1 MSSVPAGDASQ
12 IEPPRTPFWRAD
24 WARGAVWQALLLAA
38 FVWLTWAA
46 IDNASVNMRA
56 RGVPT
61 DFGFWNRPAGFDIN
75 QTLVPFTSSGSTYG
89 RAFVVGLLN
98 TLLVAFFGIIIA
110 SVLGFVIGVA
120 RLSRN
125 WIVARLAT
133 IYVEVIRNTPLL
145 LQLLF
150 WYNAVLKPLPNPRQ
164 SVELP
169 GSMFLNN
176 RGLFVPEP
184 LFGAG
189 FDWTLWA
196 LGIAI
201 VASYAVKRYAARL
214 RVESTKRLP
223 VGAIAL
229 GLIVGL
235 PMLAFLIAGAPLTW
249 SAPELR
255 GFNFQGGVRI
265 YPEFV
270 ALLLGLSLYTAA
282 FIAEIV
288 RAGVL
293 SVSHGQSEAAS
304 ALGLPRGR
312 LLRLVVI
319 PQAMRVI
326 VPPLTNQYLNLAKNS
341 SLAVFIGYPDL
352 VQVFAG
358 TVLNQTGA
366 AVQVISITMAVYLVI
381 SLVTSAAMNLYNRR
395 MALAER

>member
-1 MSSVPAGDASQ
+1 MSSAPAGVSSQ
-12 IEPPRTPFWRAD
+12 TEPPRTPFWRAD
-24 WARGAVWQALLLAA
+24 WARGALWQALLLSA
-38 FVWLTWAA
+38 FVWLMWAA

-75 QTLVPFTSSGSTYG
+75 QTLVPFTSAGSTYG
-89 RAFVVGLLN
+89 RAFTVGLLN

-110 SVLGFVIGVA
+110 SVLGFLIGIA

-125 WIVARLAT
+125 WMVARLAT
-133 IYVEVIRNTPLL
+133 VYVEVIRNTPLL

-150 WYNAVLKPLPNPRQ
+150 WYNAVLAPLPNPRQ

-169 GSMFLNN
+169 GNIYLNN

-196 LGIAI
+196 LGLAI
-201 VASYAVKRYAARL
+201 IASYAVKRYAARL
-214 RVESTKRLP
+214 RVETTKRLP

-229 GLIVGL
+229 GLIIGL
-235 PMLAFLIAGAPLTW
+235 PALAFLLAGAPLSW
-249 SAPELR
+249 STPELR
-255 GFNFQGGVRI
+255 GFNFNGGVRI
-265 YPEFV
+265 FPEFV

-326 VPPLTNQYLNLAKNS
+326 IPPLTNQYLNLTKNS

-381 SLVTSAAMNLYNRR
+381 SLLTSAGMNLYNRR

>member
-1 MSSVPAGDASQ
+1 MAQVAAP
-12 IEPPRTPFWRAD
+12 IEPPRAPFWRAD
-24 WARGAVWQALLLAA
+24 WTKGALWQGVLLVA
-38 FVWLTWAA
+38 FVWLAWSAVENVA
-46 IDNASVNMRA
+46 ENMRQ

-61 DFGFWNRPAGFDIN
+61 DFSFWSRPAGFDVN
-75 QTLVPFTSSGSTYG
+75 QTLIPYSSSTSTYG
-89 RAFVVGLLN
+89 DAFLVGLLN
-98 TLLVAFFGIIIA
+98 TLVVAALGVVIA
-110 SVLGFVIGVA
+110 TVLGFLIGVA
-120 RLSRN
+120 RLSTN
-125 WIVARLAT
+125 WIVAKLAA

-164 SVELP
+164 SVALP
-169 GSMFLNN
+169 GGIYLNN
-176 RGLFVPEP
+176 RGLFAPEP
-184 LFGAG
+184 IFGPH

-196 LGIAI
+196 LGLALALTFALR
-201 VASYAVKRYAARL
+201 VWAKRL
-214 RVESTKRLP
+214 RETTDRRPP
-223 VGAIAL
+223 VGRIAL
-229 GLIVGL
+229 ALLVGL
-235 PMLAFLIAGAPLTW
+235 PLLAFLAAGAPLTW
-249 SAPELR
+249 SVPELR

-293 SVSHGQSEAAS
+293 SVSHGQSEAAA

-312 LLRLVVI
+312 ALRLVVI

-326 VPPLTNQYLNLAKNS
+326 VPPLTNQYLNLTKNS
-341 SLAVFIGYPDL
+341 SLAVFVGYPDL

-381 SLVTSAAMNLYNRR
+381 SLATSAAMNLYNRR

>member
-1 MSSVPAGDASQ
+1 MTSASSGDASRIQ
-12 IEPPRTPFWRAD
+12 PPRTPFWRAD
-24 WARGAVWQALLLAA
+24 WARGSLWQALLLAA
-38 FVWLTWAA
+38 FVWLMWSA

-75 QTLVPFTSSGSTYG
+75 QTLVPFSSSGSTYG

-98 TLLVAFFGIIIA
+98 TLLVAFFGVIIA
-110 SVLGFVIGVA
+110 TLLGFLIGVA

-125 WIVARLAT
+125 WIIARLAT

-164 SVELP
+164 SVSLP
-169 GSMFLNN
+169 GSVYLNN

-184 LFGAG
+184 IFGAG
-189 FDWTLWA
+189 SDWTLWA
-196 LGIAI
+196 LGLAI
-201 VASYAVKRYAARL
+201 IASYVVKLYAARL
-214 RVESTKRLP
+214 RIVSTKRIP
-223 VGAIAL
+223 VGMIAL
-229 GLIVGL
+229 GLVIGL
-235 PMLAFLIAGAPLTW
+235 PALAFLIAGAPLTW

-312 LLRLVVI
+312 SLRLVVI

-326 VPPLTNQYLNLAKNS
+326 IPPLTNQYLNLTKNS

-381 SLVTSAAMNLYNRR
+381 SLVTSAGMNLYNRR